1 MKSFAF
7 VTLMRSF
14 FDHLKMT
21 ASKVDA
27 KKKED
32 ELERQLK
39 QEELDGYDKAINEE
53 WQKLQHAKRE
63 IVWEA

>member
-21 ASKVDA
+21 ASTRTA
-27 KKKED
+27 KNKAE

-39 QEELDGYDKAINEE
+39 KEEIEGLDKAINEE
-53 WQKLQHAKRE
+53 WQKQHEKRE